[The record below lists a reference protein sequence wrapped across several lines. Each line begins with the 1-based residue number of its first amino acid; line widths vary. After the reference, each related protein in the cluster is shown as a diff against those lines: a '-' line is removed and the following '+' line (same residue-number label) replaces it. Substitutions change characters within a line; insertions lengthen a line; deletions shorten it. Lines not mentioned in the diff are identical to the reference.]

1 MEEKTKEFILEK
13 ETEEEQNLITQDK
26 AGNEGILNTKL
37 KDSFGKTVFSNNEL
51 CAQFLRRYTKIPQL
65 KNVQAEDIEDV
76 SNRFVHMFT
85 EERDADVIKK
95 IKVKN
100 DEMPFYL
107 ISLIEHKSNVEYNV
121 VMQILRYIV
130 FIWED
135 YEKKENAKNKGIS
148 KTKDF
153 KYPPVLP
160 IIYYDGIRNWTAA
173 LRLQERI
180 YMNHLF
186 TEYIPDYK
194 CMLFSIQKYSN
205 QEIADGKDELS
216 ILMLLDRLK
225 DMSDFKKLNEELP
238 EGFFEE
244 ITENTPQSIMDIMFC
259 VIRVLLS
266 KFRLSEEEI
275 DDFIRKI
282 KEVKSV
288 GGWFEHFE
296 AINIPEEREKLRE
309 EREKF
314 GKERE
319 ELDREKEELNKGKE
333 ELNKGK
339 EELNKG
345 KEELNKGKE
354 ELNKGKEELNK
365 GKEELNKAKKELQEK
380 EVEIYINAFKE
391 MDVPKE
397 KVAER
402 VVIRFSLSLEKAESK
417 VEQYW

>member
-1 MEEKTKEFILEK
+1 MRLGILWRVFVFVVLIRILSRKGLRMEETTKDLMTEK
-13 ETEEEQNLITQDK
+13 ELNVEQNLVAQGE
-26 AGNEGILNTKL
+26 AENEGILNTKV
-37 KDSFGKTVFSNNEL
+37 KDSFGKTVFHNNEL

-76 SNRFVHMFT
+76 SSRFTHMFT
-85 EERDADVIKK
+85 EERDADVVKK
-95 IKVKN
+95 IKIKN
-100 DEMPFYL
+100 NEMPFYL

-130 FIWED
+130 YIWED
-135 YEKKENAKNKGIS
+135 YEKKENAEREGIS

-160 IIYYDGIRNWTAA
+160 IIYYDGVKNWTAA
-173 LRLQERI
+173 LRLKERI
-180 YMNHLF
+180 NMNNLF
-186 TEYIPDYK
+186 AEYIPDYK
-194 CMLFSIQKYSN
+194 CMLFSIQKHSN

-225 DMSDFKKLNEELP
+225 DMSDLKKLNEELP
-238 EGFFEE
+238 EGFFAEV
-244 ITENTPQSIMDIMFC
+244 TENTSQSIMDIMFS

-266 KFRLSEEEI
+266 KFKLPEEEI
-275 DDFIRKI
+275 DNFIRKV

-296 AINIPEEREKLRE
+296 GFDIPAEREKLRE
-309 EREKF
+309 EREELDKA
-314 GKERE
+314 KE
-319 ELDREKEELNKGKE
+319 ELDKAKEELR
-333 ELNKGK
+333 
-339 EELNKG
+339 
-345 KEELNKGKE
+345 
-354 ELNKGKEELNK
+354 
-365 GKEELNKAKKELQEK
+365 EK

-391 MDVPKE
+391 MEMSKE

-402 VVIRFSLSLEKAESK
+402 VVIKFSLSLEKAESK